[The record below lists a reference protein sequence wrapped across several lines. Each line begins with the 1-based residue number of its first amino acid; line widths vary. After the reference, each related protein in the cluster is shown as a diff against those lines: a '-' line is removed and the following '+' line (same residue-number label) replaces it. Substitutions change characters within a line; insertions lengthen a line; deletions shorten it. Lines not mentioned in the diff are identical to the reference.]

1 MQFIQSFSL
10 VLSSLIFLYLANYAY
25 GHRKAPGAFPF
36 FLIILAAIVWNL
48 GSFFEMYTH
57 TLQDKIFWRNVQ
69 QIGAFGLPTGTLFF
83 AVIYTR
89 QNRWVKYVAI
99 AAVPELLS
107 VILIFTNELHNLMR
121 SGYTLEASGV
131 YGQSLVVHSTTLGSI
146 LVAYNFS
153 LPLIA
158 IVLLLVYV
166 RKVSPGFRKQVYAIV
181 FSFVYTFAAAWIK
194 TAVLEPAGIYIHIS
208 ALYAPAAIV
217 MFFSVF
223 KHRTLSLSPIAHDK
237 VFEVINQG
245 ILVLDDSGTVLD
257 INSYALNTLR
267 EYFQVENPLGKT
279 LKEFNFRY
287 PYINDYV
294 GQTDEQK
301 AEIHLQADDKD
312 AYISL
317 FYYPLF
323 QNRDKYIGSVM
334 IINNVTV
341 QKLFERNLKE
351 KAEKDYLTRMFNKFG
366 FQKALQKYLTN
377 CNLQRF
383 SVMMIDIDN
392 FKQINDTFG
401 HAAGDLVLRDFTS
414 IVNGII
420 RTEDI
425 AGRLGGDEFVIVV
438 PSISKET
445 TLPIAERIR
454 TAVESARI
462 EFNQQIIR
470 YTISTGIADNKNANL
485 SFEDILKRAD
495 TALYQAKRASRNCS
509 VLCSET
515 SAMAA
520 RQ

>member
-1 MQFIQSFSL
+1 
-10 VLSSLIFLYLANYAY
+10 
-25 GHRKAPGAFPF
+25 
-36 FLIILAAIVWNL
+36 
-48 GSFFEMYTH
+48 
-57 TLQDKIFWRNVQ
+57 
-69 QIGAFGLPTGTLFF
+69 
-83 AVIYTR
+83 
-89 QNRWVKYVAI
+89 
-99 AAVPELLS
+99 
-107 VILIFTNELHNLMR
+107 MR

-301 AEIHLQADDKD
+301 AEIHLQADNKD

-401 HAAGDLVLRDFTS
+401 HAAGDLVLRDFTG

-454 TAVESARI
+454 TAVESAKI

-495 TALYQAKRASRNCS
+495 TGPYIRQSGRRETALCFVRKQAPWQHGNSPLALFVEQRRQNVTGRQPTHEFHTSITTGNRTADVHIIQEVKSQVSKLIKALTYARRKGTSGTVCHMDSACGLVCPLDVDCLILTVKNVGSSLPASLR
-509 VLCSET
+509 ET
-515 SAMAA
+515 GEGRVVGHADTNSTI
-520 RQ
+520 